1 MKNSMARFEQW
12 FQGSI
17 FAKATAPTKD
27 AMHEAWQGALQA
39 AEAEQDAID
48 YPACDTCGTHMDY
61 MPWHYSEGGERHLH
75 ACDTCWWNENPAAGG
90 TALQAKIL
98 IDRVVEE
105 LENGFVACERC
116 GDQEDTATLDC
127 MSDLK
132 KLKGLLAKPGD
143 GVPDGW
149 KLAPERLNLDYQSMK
164 LIQLMAGDTE
174 NEDDFSECVLWIGEV
189 VNDDGA
195 RLAYGLNIACIECL
209 EEGSVTVFEFDPPQ
223 PPGEQEQPND

>member
-39 AEAEQDAID
+39 AEAEQDATE
-48 YPACDTCGTHMDY
+48 YPACDTCGTRMDY

-75 ACDTCWWNENPAAGG
+75 ACDTCWWNENPATGAA
-90 TALQAKIL
+90 ALQAKIL
-98 IDRVVEE
+98 INRVVEE

-149 KLAPERLNLDYQSMK
+149 KLVPIEPTEEMRESFHRADDRYENGFGEAPDSHWRAMLNHAPDPAKQ
-164 LIQLMAGDTE
+164 
-174 NEDDFSECVLWIGEV
+174 
-189 VNDDGA
+189 
-195 RLAYGLNIACIECL
+195 
-209 EEGSVTVFEFDPPQ
+209 EGK
-223 PPGEQEQPND
+223 